1 MNVGNCI
8 TMPSLSDQ
16 IDHLTSLSKSIKAS
30 VDGFPTSHGLFTT
43 AVLDTALGDLI
54 RDIDSSELGLF
65 TLIHPPS
72 HLPTES
78 EARGVISR
86 VEFPGAT
93 PLRKPPSR
101 KQEMTKP
108 REYEPEV
115 YAQAALKYLDRYH
128 SIRPMPRARSQVQ
141 GLINRLDATR
151 QNIRG
156 LSETLQQLTSSNPVS
171 GSSSQESTAVDEERR
186 IQDLQARLTELR
198 KQKDDFLRTS
208 NPAPKSKPAPRQARA
223 PSPPNVPETQEE
235 MFWNTPAASARTLRF
250 TEKLMDE
257 EVDINDVSVMSFTSP
272 VPRPRSVLSSLGL
285 PVDDDS
291 IDKGE
296 HDIVQDDSV
305 LPDPPDKPEEE
316 LQGSEL
322 EVNDGDEEQ
331 TVVLKKLLSSL
342 PLNPTPPE
350 GNTLPETSLPTNPQL
365 QTPAA
370 GPLESA
376 RKPKLF
382 MNVEIEKIVVK
393 IWNTVGEIIM
403 PGHPFDPTGSISGG
417 SKPPRAKETLAHL
430 ESLSS
435 QTPSPTSPAASSF
448 SSLAPSMIPG
458 QPTSQQIATCQL
470 LLILLKQPGFSMSLN
485 KLKEALAEG
494 GGSASSTRTMYA
506 CVAKKLIKIERGGG
520 EQVVK
525 FDV

>member
-1 MNVGNCI
+1 
-8 TMPSLSDQ
+8 MPSLSDQ

-30 VDGFPTSHGLFTT
+30 ADGFPASDGLFTT
-43 AVLDTALGDLI
+43 AVLKTPLGDLI

-65 TLIHPPS
+65 TLVHPPS
-72 HLPTES
+72 HVPTES

-101 KQEMTKP
+101 RQETTKP

-115 YAQAALKYLDRYH
+115 YAQAALKYLDQYH
-128 SIRPMPRARSQVQ
+128 SIRPMPRARSQVL

-151 QNIRG
+151 QNIRC
-156 LSETLQQLTSSNPVS
+156 LSETLQQLTSSNPAS
-171 GSSSQESTAVDEERR
+171 GPSSQESIAADEERH

-198 KQKDDFLRTS
+198 KQKDDILRTS
-208 NPAPKSKPAPRQARA
+208 NPAPKFKPAPQLARD
-223 PSPPNVPETQEE
+223 PSPLTVPEAQEE
-235 MFWNTPAASARTLRF
+235 KFWNTPAASARTLRF

-257 EVDINDVSVMSFTSP
+257 EVDINDVSIMSFTSP

-291 IDKGE
+291 LDNGE
-296 HDIVQDDSV
+296 HNIGQDCSV
-305 LPDPPDKPEEE
+305 MPDVSDEPEEE
-316 LQGSEL
+316 LRDNDL
-322 EVNDGDEEQ
+322 EADDGDQEQ
-331 TVVLKKLLSSL
+331 TVVLKKLPSSL
-342 PLNPTPPE
+342 PPNPTPPE
-350 GNTLPETSLPTNPQL
+350 GTTPPETPLPTNPEL
-365 QTPAA
+365 QTLTA
-370 GPLESA
+370 GPPESA
-376 RKPKLF
+376 RKPKVR

-393 IWNTVGEIIM
+393 IWSTVGEIIM
-403 PGHPFDPTGSISGG
+403 PGHSFDLTGSISGR

-435 QTPSPTSPAASSF
+435 QTPSSTSPTASSF

-470 LLILLKQPGFSMSLN
+470 LLTLLKQPDFSISLN

-494 GGSASSTRTMYA
+494 GGSAGGTRTMYA

>member
-1 MNVGNCI
+1 
-8 TMPSLSDQ
+8 MPSLSDQ

-30 VDGFPTSHGLFTT
+30 ADGFTTSDGLFTT
-43 AVLDTALGDLI
+43 AVLNTALGDLI

-65 TLIHPPS
+65 TLVHPPS
-72 HLPTES
+72 HVPAES

-101 KQEMTKP
+101 RQEMTKP

-128 SIRPMPRARSQVQ
+128 SIRPMPRARSQVL
-141 GLINRLDATR
+141 GLIKQLDETR
-151 QNIRG
+151 ENIRG
-156 LSETLQQLTSSNPVS
+156 FSETLQQLTSGNPAS
-171 GSSSQESTAVDEERR
+171 DTSPQESTPADEERR
-186 IQDLQARLTELR
+186 IQDLQARLAELR
-198 KQKDDFLRTS
+198 KQKDDILRTS
-208 NPAPKSKPAPRQARA
+208 NPAPKPKPKPASKPVRA
-223 PSPPNVPETQEE
+223 PSPLTLPETQEE

-257 EVDINDVSVMSFTSP
+257 EVDINDVSIMSFTSP

-285 PVDDDS
+285 PVDDGS
-291 IDKGE
+291 IDNEG
-296 HDIVQDDSV
+296 HDAGQDDSV
-305 LPDPPDKPEEE
+305 MPDPSDEQELPDNGNEPE
-316 LQGSEL
+316 
-322 EVNDGDEEQ
+322 VDDGDGEQ
-331 TVVLKKLLSSL
+331 TVVLKKLPSSSTQ
-342 PLNPTPPE
+342 NPTPPDS
-350 GNTLPETSLPTNPQL
+350 TTPPETPLPAHPEL
-365 QTPAA
+365 QTPAVV
-370 GPLESA
+370 PPESA
-376 RKPKLF
+376 RKPKVR
-382 MNVEIEKIVVK
+382 MNAEIEKIVTK
-393 IWNTVGEIIM
+393 IWSTVGEIIM
-403 PGHPFDPTGSISGG
+403 PGHPFDPTGSVSGG

-448 SSLAPSMIPG
+448 SSLAPSMITG

-470 LLILLKQPGFSMSLN
+470 LLALLKQPGFSMSLN
-485 KLKEALAEG
+485 RLKEALAG
-494 GGSASSTRTMYA
+494 GGGTSGTRTLYA

-525 FDV
+525 FDT

>member
-1 MNVGNCI
+1 
-8 TMPSLSDQ
+8 MPSLSDQ

-30 VDGFPTSHGLFTT
+30 ADGFPTSDGLFTT
-43 AVLDTALGDLI
+43 AVLNTALGDLI

-65 TLIHPPS
+65 TLVHPPS
-72 HLPTES
+72 HVPAES

-93 PLRKPPSR
+93 PLKKPPSR
-101 KQEMTKP
+101 RQEMTKP

-128 SIRPMPRARSQVQ
+128 SIRPMPRARTQVQ
-141 GLINRLDATR
+141 ELIDRLDETR

-156 LSETLQQLTSSNPVS
+156 LSETLQQLTNSNPAS
-171 GSSSQESTAVDEERR
+171 GPSSQESTAADEERH

-198 KQKDDFLRTS
+198 KQKDDILRTS
-208 NPAPKSKPAPRQARA
+208 NPAPKSRPAPRLARA
-223 PSPPNVPETQEE
+223 PSPLTVPEAQEE
-235 MFWNTPAASARTLRF
+235 MFWNTPAASVRTLRF

-257 EVDINDVSVMSFTSP
+257 EMDINDVSVMSFMSP

-291 IDKGE
+291 LGNGE
-296 HDIVQDDSV
+296 HDIGQGDSV
-305 LPDPPDKPEEE
+305 MPDPLDKPEEE
-316 LQGSEL
+316 LLGSEL
-322 EVNDGDEEQ
+322 EVDDRDGEQ
-331 TVVLKKLLSSL
+331 TVVLKKLPSSL
-342 PLNPTPPE
+342 PPNPTPPE
-350 GNTLPETSLPTNPQL
+350 GTTPPETPLPANSEL
-365 QTPAA
+365 QTPAV
-370 GPLESA
+370 GPPESA
-376 RKPKLF
+376 KKTKVR
-382 MNVEIEKIVVK
+382 MNVEIEKIVVSILVK
-393 IWNTVGEIIM
+393 IWSTVGEIIM

-417 SKPPRAKETLAHL
+417 SKPPRAKETIAHL

-435 QTPSPTSPAASSF
+435 QTPSPTSPTTSSF
-448 SSLAPSMIPG
+448 SSLAPSMITG

-470 LLILLKQPGFSMSLN
+470 LLTLLKQPGFSMSLN

-494 GGSASSTRTMYA
+494 GGSAGGTRTIYA

>member
-1 MNVGNCI
+1 
-8 TMPSLSDQ
+8 MPSLSDQ
-16 IDHLTSLSKSIKAS
+16 IDHLTSLSKSIKATA
-30 VDGFPTSHGLFTT
+30 DEFPTSDGLFTT

-65 TLIHPPS
+65 TLVQPPS
-72 HLPTES
+72 HVPTES

-101 KQEMTKP
+101 RQEMTKP

-141 GLINRLDATR
+141 GLINQLDEAR
-151 QNIRG
+151 RKIRG
-156 LSETLQQLTSSNPVS
+156 LSETLQELTSSNPAS
-171 GSSSQESTAVDEERR
+171 GTSPQESNAADEERR

-198 KQKDDFLRTS
+198 KQKDDILRI
-208 NPAPKSKPAPRQARA
+208 SKPAPKPKPAPRPARA
-223 PSPPNVPETQEE
+223 PSPLTVPKTQEE

-257 EVDINDVSVMSFTSP
+257 EVDINDVSIMSFTSP

-285 PVDDDS
+285 PVDDESLDNE
-291 IDKGE
+291 E
-296 HDIVQDDSV
+296 HDIGQDDSV
-305 LPDPPDKPEEE
+305 MPDPPDGEE
-316 LQGSEL
+316 LPDNGDEL
-322 EVNDGDEEQ
+322 EVNDGDGEQ
-331 TVVLKKLLSSL
+331 TVVLKKLPLSL
-342 PLNPTPPE
+342 PPNPTPLKSATP
-350 GNTLPETSLPTNPQL
+350 PETSLPAISEL
-365 QTPAA
+365 QSPAVVPP
-370 GPLESA
+370 GSA
-376 RKPKLF
+376 RKPKVR
-382 MNVEIEKIVVK
+382 MNAEIEKIVVK
-393 IWNTVGEIIM
+393 IWGTVGEIIM
-403 PGHPFDPTGSISGG
+403 PGHPFDPTGSVSGG
-417 SKPPRAKETLAHL
+417 SKPPRAKETIAHL

-470 LLILLKQPGFSMSLN
+470 LLTLLKQPGFSMSLN

-494 GGSASSTRTMYA
+494 GGGAGGTRTMYA

>member
-1 MNVGNCI
+1 
-8 TMPSLSDQ
+8 MPSLSDQ

-30 VDGFPTSHGLFTT
+30 ADGFPTSDGLFTISC
-43 AVLDTALGDLI
+43 DLI

-65 TLIHPPS
+65 TLVHPPS
-72 HLPTES
+72 HVPTES

-93 PLRKPPSR
+93 PLKKPPSR
-101 KQEMTKP
+101 RQEMTKP
-108 REYEPEV
+108 REYEPEA

-141 GLINRLDATR
+141 GLISRLDEAR
-151 QNIRG
+151 RNIKG
-156 LSETLQQLTSSNPVS
+156 LSETLQQLTSSNPAS
-171 GSSSQESTAVDEERR
+171 GPSSQESTVADEERR

-198 KQKDDFLRTS
+198 KQKDDILRTS
-208 NPAPKSKPAPRQARA
+208 NPAPKSKPAPRLARA
-223 PSPPNVPETQEE
+223 PSPLTVPEAQEE

-257 EVDINDVSVMSFTSP
+257 EVDIDDVSIMSFTSP

-291 IDKGE
+291 LDNGE
-296 HDIVQDDSV
+296 HDIGQDDSV
-305 LPDPPDKPEEE
+305 MPDPLDKLEEE
-316 LQGSEL
+316 LLGSEL
-322 EVNDGDEEQ
+322 EADDGDGEQ
-331 TVVLKKLLSSL
+331 TVVLKKLPSSL
-342 PLNPTPPE
+342 PPNPTPPD
-350 GNTLPETSLPTNPQL
+350 GTTPPETPLPANSEL

-370 GPLESA
+370 GPPESV
-376 RKPKLF
+376 RKPKVR

-393 IWNTVGEIIM
+393 IWSTVGEIIM

-417 SKPPRAKETLAHL
+417 SKPPRAKETMHVH
-430 ESLSS
+430 SS
-435 QTPSPTSPAASSF
+435 FYTPSPTSPTASSF
-448 SSLAPSMIPG
+448 SSLAPSMITG

-470 LLILLKQPGFSMSLN
+470 LLTLLKQPGFSMSLN

-494 GGSASSTRTMYA
+494 GGSAAGTRTMYA

>member
-1 MNVGNCI
+1 
-8 TMPSLSDQ
+8 MPSLSDQ

-30 VDGFPTSHGLFTT
+30 ADGFPISDGLFTT

-65 TLIHPPS
+65 TLVHPPS
-72 HLPTES
+72 HVPTES
-78 EARGVISR
+78 EVRGVISR
-86 VEFPGAT
+86 VEFSGAT
-93 PLRKPPSR
+93 PLKKPPFR
-101 KQEMTKP
+101 RQEMTKP
-108 REYEPEV
+108 SEYEPEV

-141 GLINRLDATR
+141 GLINKLDEAR
-151 QNIRG
+151 RNIRR
-156 LSETLQQLTSSNPVS
+156 LSETLQQLTSSNPAS
-171 GSSSQESTAVDEERR
+171 GPSSQESTAADEERR
-186 IQDLQARLTELR
+186 IQDLQARLNELC
-198 KQKDDFLRTS
+198 KQKDDILRAS
-208 NPAPKSKPAPRQARA
+208 NPAPKSKPSQKLARA
-223 PSPPNVPETQEE
+223 PSPLTLPEAQEE

-257 EVDINDVSVMSFTSP
+257 EVDINDMSVISFTSP

-285 PVDDDS
+285 PVDDDPL
-291 IDKGE
+291 DHGE
-296 HDIVQDDSV
+296 HNMGEGDSV
-305 LPDPPDKPEEE
+305 LPDISNRPEEE
-316 LQGSEL
+316 LPDSEL
-322 EVNDGDEEQ
+322 EVNDVDGEQ
-331 TVVLKKLLSSL
+331 TVVLNKLPSSL
-342 PLNPTPPE
+342 PPNPALPDDAMPPE
-350 GNTLPETSLPTNPQL
+350 TPLSANPDSQTLAP
-365 QTPAA
+365 
-370 GPLESA
+370 GPPESA
-376 RKPKLF
+376 RKPKIR
-382 MNVEIEKIVVK
+382 MVAEIEKIVVK
-393 IWNTVGEIIM
+393 IWSTVGEIIM

-435 QTPSPTSPAASSF
+435 QTPSPTSPAASSY

-458 QPTSQQIATCQL
+458 QPTSQQIATCRL
-470 LLILLKQPGFSMSLN
+470 LLTLLQQPGFSMSLN

-494 GGSASSTRTMYA
+494 GSSAGGTRTMYA

>member
-1 MNVGNCI
+1 MVVNCS

-16 IDHLTSLSKSIKAS
+16 IDHLTSLSKSIKACA
-30 VDGFPTSHGLFTT
+30 DEFPTSDGLFTT
-43 AVLDTALGDLI
+43 AVLNTALGDLI

-72 HLPTES
+72 HVPTES
-78 EARGVISR
+78 ETRGMISR

-141 GLINRLDATR
+141 GLIDRLEATR
-151 QNIRG
+151 RNIRG
-156 LSETLQQLTSSNPVS
+156 LSETLQQLTSSNPAS
-171 GSSSQESTAVDEERR
+171 DPSSQECTTADEERR

-198 KQKDDFLRTS
+198 KQKDDILRTS
-208 NPAPKSKPAPRQARA
+208 KPAPKSKPAPSLARA
-223 PSPPNVPETQEE
+223 PSPLTVPEAQEE

-285 PVDDDS
+285 PVDDDAL
-291 IDKGE
+291 DNGE
-296 HDIVQDDSV
+296 HGIVQDDSV
-305 LPDPPDKPEEE
+305 MPDPLDKPEEE
-316 LQGSEL
+316 LGSEL
-322 EVNDGDEEQ
+322 EANDGDGEQ
-331 TVVLKKLLSSL
+331 TVVLKKLPSSS
-342 PLNPTPPE
+342 PLDPTPKE
-350 GNTLPETSLPTNPQL
+350 GTTLPEAPLPANSQL
-365 QTPAA
+365 KTPDA
-370 GPLESA
+370 GPLMSA
-376 RKPKLF
+376 RKPKAF
-382 MNVEIEKIVVK
+382 MNVEIENIVVK

-403 PGHPFDPTGSISGG
+403 PGHPFDPTGSISGR

-435 QTPSPTSPAASSF
+435 QTPSPTSPTASSF
-448 SSLAPSMIPG
+448 SSLAPSVVPG

-470 LLILLKQPGFSMSLN
+470 LLTLLKQPGFSMTLN

-494 GGSASSTRTMYA
+494 GGSAGGTRTMYA

>member
-1 MNVGNCI
+1 
-8 TMPSLSDQ
+8 MPSLSDQ

-30 VDGFPTSHGLFTT
+30 ADGFPTSDGLFTT
-43 AVLDTALGDLI
+43 AVLNTVLGDLI

-65 TLIHPPS
+65 TLVHPSS
-72 HLPTES
+72 HVPIES

-93 PLRKPPSR
+93 PLKNPPSR
-101 KQEMTKP
+101 RQEMTKP

-141 GLINRLDATR
+141 GLIDRLDETR
-151 QNIRG
+151 RNIRG
-156 LSETLQQLTSSNPVS
+156 LSETLQQLTSSNPAS
-171 GSSSQESTAVDEERR
+171 GPSSQESTAANEEQR

-198 KQKDDFLRTS
+198 KQKDDILRIS
-208 NPAPKSKPAPRQARA
+208 NPAPKPKPAPRLDRA
-223 PSPPNVPETQEE
+223 PSPLTAPEAQEE
-235 MFWNTPAASARTLRF
+235 IFWNTPATSARTLRF

-257 EVDINDVSVMSFTSP
+257 EVDINDVSIMSFPSP

-291 IDKGE
+291 LDIRE
-296 HDIVQDDSV
+296 HNIGQGHFVKF
-305 LPDPPDKPEEE
+305 DPSDQPKEEHS
-316 LQGSEL
+316 GSEL
-322 EVNDGDEEQ
+322 ELDGGDGEQ
-331 TVVLKKLLSSL
+331 TVVLKKLPSSL
-342 PLNPTPPE
+342 PSNFTPTEGSTPPE
-350 GNTLPETSLPTNPQL
+350 TPLTANSEL
-365 QTPAA
+365 QTPAS
-370 GPLESA
+370 GPPESA
-376 RKPKLF
+376 RKPKVR
-382 MNVEIEKIVVK
+382 MNMEIEKIVVK
-393 IWNTVGEIIM
+393 IWSTLGEIIM

-435 QTPSPTSPAASSF
+435 QTPSPTSPTTSSF

-470 LLILLKQPGFSMSLN
+470 LLTLLKQPGFSMSLN

-494 GGSASSTRTMYA
+494 GGSASGTRTIYA

>member
-1 MNVGNCI
+1 
-8 TMPSLSDQ
+8 MPSLSDQ
-16 IDHLTSLSKSIKAS
+16 IDHLASLSKSIKAS
-30 VDGFPTSHGLFTT
+30 ADGFPTSNGLFTT

-65 TLIHPPS
+65 TLVHLPS
-72 HLPTES
+72 HVPTES

-93 PLRKPPSR
+93 PLKKPPSR
-101 KQEMTKP
+101 RQEMTKP

-141 GLINRLDATR
+141 GLINRLDETR
-151 QNIRG
+151 RNIRS
-156 LSETLQQLTSSNPVS
+156 LSETLQQLTSSNPAS
-171 GSSSQESTAVDEERR
+171 DPSSQESTAADEERR

-198 KQKDDFLRTS
+198 KQKDDILRTS
-208 NPAPKSKPAPRQARA
+208 NPAPESKPAPRLARA
-223 PSPPNVPETQEE
+223 PSPLTVPEAQEE

-285 PVDDDS
+285 PVDDDCL
-291 IDKGE
+291 DNGE
-296 HDIVQDDSV
+296 HDIGQDDSV
-305 LPDPPDKPEEE
+305 VSDPSDKLEEE
-316 LQGSEL
+316 PPGSEL
-322 EVNDGDEEQ
+322 EVDDGEGEQ
-331 TVVLKKLLSSL
+331 TVVLKMLPSSL
-342 PLNPTPPE
+342 LPNLTPPE
-350 GNTLPETSLPTNPQL
+350 GTTPPETPLPAISKL
-365 QTPAA
+365 QTPA
-370 GPLESA
+370 GPPGSA
-376 RKPKLF
+376 RKLKVR

-393 IWNTVGEIIM
+393 IWSTVGEIIM
-403 PGHPFDPTGSISGG
+403 PGHPFDPTGSG

-435 QTPSPTSPAASSF
+435 QTPSPTSPTASSF
-448 SSLAPSMIPG
+448 SSLAPSMIHG
-458 QPTSQQIATCQL
+458 QPTSQQITTCQL
-470 LLILLKQPGFSMSLN
+470 LLILLKQPGCSMSLN
-485 KLKEALAEG
+485 KLKEALAED
-494 GGSASSTRTMYA
+494 GGSAGGTRTIYA
-506 CVAKKLIKIERGGG
+506 CVAKKLIKIERGSG

-525 FDV
+525 FDI

>member
-1 MNVGNCI
+1 
-8 TMPSLSDQ
+8 MPSLSDQ
-16 IDHLTSLSKSIKAS
+16 IDHLTSLSKSIKANA
-30 VDGFPTSHGLFTT
+30 DGFPASDGLFTI
-43 AVLDTALGDLI
+43 AVLNTPLGDLI

-65 TLIHPPS
+65 TLVHPPS
-72 HLPTES
+72 HVPTES

-101 KQEMTKP
+101 RQETTKP

-141 GLINRLDATR
+141 GLINQLDAAR
-151 QNIRG
+151 RNIRC
-156 LSETLQQLTSSNPVS
+156 LSETLQQLTSSNPAS
-171 GSSSQESTAVDEERR
+171 GSSSQESAAADEERR

-198 KQKDDFLRTS
+198 KQKDDILRTS
-208 NPAPKSKPAPRQARA
+208 NPAPKFKPAPKLARA
-223 PSPPNVPETQEE
+223 PSPLTVPEAQEE
-235 MFWNTPAASARTLRF
+235 RFWNTPAASARTLRF

-257 EVDINDVSVMSFTSP
+257 EVDINDVSIMSFTSP
-272 VPRPRSVLSSLGL
+272 IPRSRSVLSSLGL

-291 IDKGE
+291 LDGGE
-296 HDIVQDDSV
+296 HNIGQGDSV
-305 LPDPPDKPEEE
+305 LPDPSDEPEEE
-316 LQGSEL
+316 LRDNEL
-322 EVNDGDEEQ
+322 EVDDGDQEQ
-331 TVVLKKLLSSL
+331 TVVLKKLPSSL
-342 PLNPTPPE
+342 PPNPTPPE
-350 GNTLPETSLPTNPQL
+350 GTTPPETPLPTNPEL
-365 QTPAA
+365 QTPTA
-370 GPLESA
+370 GPPESV
-376 RKPKLF
+376 RKPKVR
-382 MNVEIEKIVVK
+382 MNVEIEKIVVR
-393 IWNTVGEIIM
+393 IWSTVGEIIM
-403 PGHPFDPTGSISGG
+403 PGHPFDLTGSISGR

-435 QTPSPTSPAASSF
+435 QTPSSTSPTASSF

-470 LLILLKQPGFSMSLN
+470 LLTLLNQPDFSMSLN
-485 KLKEALAEG
+485 KLKEALVEG
-494 GGSASSTRTMYA
+494 GGSAGGTRTMYA

>member
-1 MNVGNCI
+1 
-8 TMPSLSDQ
+8 MPSLSDQ

-30 VDGFPTSHGLFTT
+30 ADGFPTSDGLFTS
-43 AVLDTALGDLI
+43 AVLNTALGDLI

-72 HLPTES
+72 HVPTES

-93 PLRKPPSR
+93 PLKKPPSR
-101 KQEMTKP
+101 RQEMTQP

-141 GLINRLDATR
+141 ELINRLDETR
-151 QNIRG
+151 RNIRG
-156 LSETLQQLTSSNPVS
+156 LGETLQQLISSNPAS
-171 GSSSQESTAVDEERR
+171 GPSSQESTAADEERR

-198 KQKDDFLRTS
+198 KQKDDILRTS
-208 NPAPKSKPAPRQARA
+208 NPAPKSKPAPRLARA
-223 PSPPNVPETQEE
+223 PSPLTVPEVQEE
-235 MFWNTPAASARTLRF
+235 MFWNTPATSARTLRF

-272 VPRPRSVLSSLGL
+272 VHRPRSVLSTLGL
-285 PVDDDS
+285 PVDDVSLDN
-291 IDKGE
+291 GE
-296 HDIVQDDSV
+296 HDIGQGDSV
-305 LPDPPDKPEEE
+305 MPDPLNKPEEE
-316 LQGSEL
+316 LLGSEL
-322 EVNDGDEEQ
+322 EADDGDGEQ
-331 TVVLKKLLSSL
+331 TVVLKKLPSSL
-342 PLNPTPPE
+342 PPKPTPPN
-350 GNTLPETSLPTNPQL
+350 GTTPPETPLPTNSEL

-370 GPLESA
+370 GPPESA
-376 RKPKLF
+376 RKPKIR

-393 IWNTVGEIIM
+393 IWSTVGEIIM
-403 PGHPFDPTGSISGG
+403 PGHPFDPTGSMSGG

-435 QTPSPTSPAASSF
+435 QTPSPTSPTASSF
-448 SSLAPSMIPG
+448 SSLAPSMITG

-470 LLILLKQPGFSMSLN
+470 LLTLLKQPGFSMSLN

-494 GGSASSTRTMYA
+494 GGSVGGTRTMYA

>member
-1 MNVGNCI
+1 
-8 TMPSLSDQ
+8 MPSLSDQ

-30 VDGFPTSHGLFTT
+30 ADGFPTSDGLFTK
-43 AVLDTALGDLI
+43 AVLNTALGDLI

-65 TLIHPPS
+65 TLVHPPS
-72 HLPTES
+72 HVPTES

-93 PLRKPPSR
+93 PLKNPPSR
-101 KQEMTKP
+101 RQEITKP
-108 REYEPEV
+108 KEYEPEV

-141 GLINRLDATR
+141 GLIDRLDETR
-151 QNIRG
+151 RNIRG
-156 LSETLQQLTSSNPVS
+156 LSETLQQLTSSNPAS
-171 GSSSQESTAVDEERR
+171 GPSSQESTAADEERR
-186 IQDLQARLTELR
+186 IQDLQARLIELR
-198 KQKDDFLRTS
+198 KQKDDILRIS
-208 NPAPKSKPAPRQARA
+208 NPAPKPAPKLDRA
-223 PSPPNVPETQEE
+223 PSPLTVPEAQEE
-235 MFWNTPAASARTLRF
+235 IFWNTPATSARTLRF

-257 EVDINDVSVMSFTSP
+257 EVDINDVSIMSFPSP

-291 IDKGE
+291 LDIGE
-296 HDIVQDDSV
+296 HNIGPGDSV
-305 LPDPPDKPEEE
+305 MPDPLDQHEEE
-316 LQGSEL
+316 LLGSEL
-322 EVNDGDEEQ
+322 ELDGGDGEQ
-331 TVVLKKLLSSL
+331 TVVLKKLPSSL
-342 PLNPTPPE
+342 PPNFTPPE
-350 GNTLPETSLPTNPQL
+350 GITPPETPLPANSEL
-365 QTPAA
+365 QTPAS
-370 GPLESA
+370 GPPESA
-376 RKPKLF
+376 REPKVR
-382 MNVEIEKIVVK
+382 MNMEIEKIVMK
-393 IWNTVGEIIM
+393 IWSTVGEIIM

-435 QTPSPTSPAASSF
+435 QTPSPTSPTTSSF

-470 LLILLKQPGFSMSLN
+470 LLTLLKQPGFSMSLN

-494 GGSASSTRTMYA
+494 GGSASGTRTMYA

>member
-1 MNVGNCI
+1 MGSRPR
-8 TMPSLSDQ
+8 MGSLQQLS
-16 IDHLTSLSKSIKAS
+16 LT
-30 VDGFPTSHGLFTT
+30 
-43 AVLDTALGDLI
+43 TALGDLI

-65 TLIHPPS
+65 TLVHPPS
-72 HLPTES
+72 HVPTES

-101 KQEMTKP
+101 RQEMTKP

-141 GLINRLDATR
+141 GLIHQLDETR
-151 QNIRG
+151 RNIRG
-156 LSETLQQLTSSNPVS
+156 LSETLQQLTSSNPTS
-171 GSSSQESTAVDEERR
+171 GSSSQESTAADEERH

-198 KQKDDFLRTS
+198 KQKDDILRSS
-208 NPAPKSKPAPRQARA
+208 NPAPKPKPKPAPRLARA
-223 PSPPNVPETQEE
+223 PSPLAVHETQEE

-272 VPRPRSVLSSLGL
+272 IPRPRSVLSSLGL

-291 IDKGE
+291 LNGGE
-296 HDIVQDDSV
+296 HDIGQDDSV
-305 LPDPPDKPEEE
+305 IPDPPDGEDLLDK
-316 LQGSEL
+316 GSEP
-322 EVNDGDEEQ
+322 EVGDGDGEQ
-331 TVVLKKLLSSL
+331 TVVLKKLPSSL
-342 PLNPTPPE
+342 PPNPTPL
-350 GNTLPETSLPTNPQL
+350 GSNTPPETSLPANSEL
-365 QTPAA
+365 RAPAA
-370 GPLESA
+370 VPPESA
-376 RKPKLF
+376 RKPKVR
-382 MNVEIEKIVVK
+382 MNAEIEKIVVK
-393 IWNTVGEIIM
+393 IWSTVGEIIM
-403 PGHPFDPTGSISGG
+403 PGHPFDPTGSVSGR

-435 QTPSPTSPAASSF
+435 QTPSPTSPTASSF
-448 SSLAPSMIPG
+448 SSLAPSMISG

-470 LLILLKQPGFSMSLN
+470 LLTLLKQPGFSMSLN
-485 KLKEALAEG
+485 KLKEALAG
-494 GGSASSTRTMYA
+494 GGGGAGATRTMYA

-525 FDV
+525 FDI